1 MEKLFDKPYF
11 YWFHAI
17 NQIPRGSY
25 NEEAISNFLKKFA
38 EDRQL
43 EVIQD
48 EAKNIII
55 HKPASPGWENSP
67 WVTLQGHMDM
77 VCEKLPESTH
87 DFSKDPIEM
96 SVDGD
101 WIKANK
107 TTLGADDG
115 IAVAYALALLDA
127 KDIPHPNLE
136 VIITTA
142 EETGMDGAQALK
154 AEDVKGEFLLNL
166 DSETEGIFTLGCA
179 GGADFHASFDLE
191 LENAGKEPVYQLDIS
206 GLKGGHSGQVIHE
219 GRGNAIK
226 ILARILH
233 QVAAKEKLHLVKLTG
248 GSKHNAIPTQAQAI
262 FQAGGQVEQVIKAAF
277 EEVHAE
283 LQLVD
288 PDLTYTLSQAQADQR
303 IVLDQTQQILDYLFV
318 LPHGVQSMSPAMH
331 GLVQTSLNVAI
342 VTQEKHSLDLQISI
356 RSAVNSSKLEL
367 VDRLMTLT
375 PYFGAQPE
383 AGGQYPAWE
392 FNPESPFIDK
402 VQKIY
407 QDLYQEEAKITAI
420 HAGLEC
426 GLLKNIMPNTE
437 MISFGPTMEDIH
449 TPRERLNISSTN
461 RVWDFLLKLLASF
474 K

>member
-11 YWFHAI
+11 YWFHAL

-25 NEEAISNFLKKFA
+25 NEEAVSNFLKKFA

-55 HKPASPGWENSP
+55 HKPATPGFENSP

-77 VCEKLPESTH
+77 VCEKLPDSDH
-87 DFSKDPIEM
+87 DFSKDPIDM
-96 SVDGD
+96 RVDGD

-115 IAVAYALALLDA
+115 IAVAYALSILDA

-154 AEDVKGEFLLNL
+154 AEHVKGEFLLNL
-166 DSETEGIFTLGCA
+166 DSEEEGIFTLGCA
-179 GGADFHASFDLE
+179 GGADFHASFE
-191 LENAGKEPVYQLDIS
+191 LERAAATGKPVYELEIS

-226 ILARILH
+226 LLARILH
-233 QVAAKEKLHLVKLTG
+233 QVQAEQPVQLARFTG

-262 FQAGGQVEQVIKAAF
+262 FSAEGDVEAAVKAAF
-277 EEVHAE
+277 DEVQAE
-283 LQLVD
+283 FHIID
-288 PDLTYTLSQAQADQR
+288 PDLTYKLSKGQADTFISMAQSK
-303 IVLDQTQQILDYLFV
+303 QILDYLFV
-318 LPHGVQSMSPAMH
+318 IPHGVQSMSHAMP

-342 VTQEKHSLDLQISI
+342 VSQDDKKLDLQVSI
-356 RSAVNSSKLEL
+356 RSAINSSKLEL
-367 VDRLMTLT
+367 VDRLVTEAH
-375 PYFGAQPE
+375 YFWAKPE

-407 QDLYQEEAKITAI
+407 HDLYHEEANITAI

-426 GLLKNIMPNTE
+426 GLLKDIMPNTE
-437 MISFGPTMEDIH
+437 MISFGPSMEDIH
-449 TPRERLNISSTN
+449 TPRERLSISSTN

>member
-1 MEKLFDKPYF
+1 MEQLFDKPYF
-11 YWFHAI
+11 YWFHTL

-43 EVIQD
+43 EVKQD

-55 HKPASPGWENSP
+55 HKPATPGFENSP
-67 WVTLQGHMDM
+67 WVSLQGHMDM
-77 VCEKLPESTH
+77 VCEKLPSSSH
-87 DFSKDPIEM
+87 DFDKDPIEM
-96 SVDGD
+96 IVEGD
-101 WIKANK
+101 WIRAND

-115 IAVAYALALLDA
+115 IAVAYALAILDA

-142 EETGMDGAQALK
+142 EETGMDGAQALH
-154 AEDVKGEFLLNL
+154 AEDLKGQFLLNL
-166 DSETEGIFTLGCA
+166 DSEEEGIFTLGCA
-179 GGADFHASFDLE
+179 GGADFHAHFDLQ
-191 LENAGKEPVYQLDIS
+191 LEKAEDKACYKLEIS
-206 GLKGGHSGQVIHE
+206 GLQGGHSGQVIHE

-233 QVAAKEKLHLVKLTG
+233 KLQAQAPVQLAQLTG
-248 GSKHNAIPTQAQAI
+248 GSKHNAIPTQAQAV
-262 FQAGGQVEQVIKAAF
+262 FQFEGEVESLVDASFAEIA
-277 EEVHAE
+277 AE
-283 LQLVD
+283 LQLVE
-288 PDLTYTLSQAQADQR
+288 PGLNYKLSKGQADQV
-303 IVLDQTQQILDYLFV
+303 IALAQSKQIIDYLFV
-318 LPHGVQSMSPAMH
+318 VPHGVQSMSPAMA
-331 GLVQTSLNVAI
+331 GLVQTSLNAAI
-342 VTQEKHSLDLQISI
+342 VTQDDQGLNLQISV

-367 VDRLMTLT
+367 VDRLLT
-375 PYFGAQPE
+375 EAAYFGAQPS

-392 FNPESPFIDK
+392 FNPNSPFIDK

-407 QDLYQEEAKITAI
+407 QELYQEEAEITAI

-426 GLLKNIMPNTE
+426 GLLKDIMPETE

>member
-55 HKPASPGWENSP
+55 HKPATPGWENSP

-115 IAVAYALALLDA
+115 IAVAYALAILDA
-127 KDIPHPNLE
+127 KDIPPPNLE

-154 AEDVKGEFLLNL
+154 AE
-166 DSETEGIFTLGCA
+166 
-179 GGADFHASFDLE
+179 LE
-191 LENAGKEPVYQLDIS
+191 LLATEKERADENK
-206 GLKGGHSGQVIHE
+206 
-219 GRGNAIK
+219 
-226 ILARILH
+226 
-233 QVAAKEKLHLVKLTG
+233 
-248 GSKHNAIPTQAQAI
+248 
-262 FQAGGQVEQVIKAAF
+262 
-277 EEVHAE
+277 
-283 LQLVD
+283 
-288 PDLTYTLSQAQADQR
+288 PDLAAA
-303 IVLDQTQQILDYLFV
+303 
-318 LPHGVQSMSPAMH
+318 SP
-331 GLVQTSLNVAI
+331 Q
-342 VTQEKHSLDLQISI
+342 
-356 RSAVNSSKLEL
+356 
-367 VDRLMTLT
+367 
-375 PYFGAQPE
+375 
-383 AGGQYPAWE
+383 
-392 FNPESPFIDK
+392 
-402 VQKIY
+402 
-407 QDLYQEEAKITAI
+407 
-420 HAGLEC
+420 
-426 GLLKNIMPNTE
+426 
-437 MISFGPTMEDIH
+437 
-449 TPRERLNISSTN
+449 
-461 RVWDFLLKLLASF
+461 
-474 K
+474 

>member
-11 YWFHAI
+11 YWFHAL

-25 NEEAISNFLKKFA
+25 NEEAVSNFLKKFA

-55 HKPASPGWENSP
+55 HKSATPGFENSP

-77 VCEKLPESTH
+77 VCEKLPDSDH
-87 DFSKDPIEM
+87 DFSKDPIDM
-96 SVDGD
+96 RVDGD

-115 IAVAYALALLDA
+115 IAVAYALSILDA

-154 AEDVKGEFLLNL
+154 AEHVKGEFLLNL
-166 DSETEGIFTLGCA
+166 DSEEEGIFTLGCA
-179 GGADFHASFDLE
+179 GGADFHASFE
-191 LENAGKEPVYQLDIS
+191 LERAAATGKPVYELEIS

-226 ILARILH
+226 LLARILH
-233 QVAAKEKLHLVKLTG
+233 QVQAEQPVQLARLTG

-262 FQAGGQVEQVIKAAF
+262 FSAEGDVEAAVKAAF
-277 EEVHAE
+277 DEVQAE
-283 LQLVD
+283 FHIID
-288 PDLTYTLSQAQADQR
+288 PDLTYKLSKGQADTFISMAQSK
-303 IVLDQTQQILDYLFV
+303 QILDYLFV
-318 LPHGVQSMSPAMH
+318 IPHGVQSMSHAMP

-342 VTQEKHSLDLQISI
+342 VSQDDKKLDLQVSI
-356 RSAVNSSKLEL
+356 RSAINSSKLEL
-367 VDRLMTLT
+367 VDRLVTEAH
-375 PYFGAQPE
+375 YFGANPE

-407 QDLYQEEAKITAI
+407 HDLYHEEANITAI

-437 MISFGPTMEDIH
+437 MISFGPSMEDIH
-449 TPRERLNISSTN
+449 TPRERLSISSTN

>member
-11 YWFHAI
+11 YWFHAL

-25 NEEAISNFLKKFA
+25 NEEAVSNFLKKFA

-55 HKPASPGWENSP
+55 HKPATPGFENSP

-77 VCEKLPESTH
+77 VCEKLPDSDH
-87 DFSKDPIEM
+87 DFSKDPIDM
-96 SVDGD
+96 RVDGD

-115 IAVAYALALLDA
+115 IAVAYALSILDA

-154 AEDVKGEFLLNL
+154 AEHVKGEFLLNL
-166 DSETEGIFTLGCA
+166 DSEEEGIFTLGCA
-179 GGADFHASFDLE
+179 GGADFHASFE
-191 LENAGKEPVYQLDIS
+191 LERAAATGKPVYELEIS

-226 ILARILH
+226 LLARILH
-233 QVAAKEKLHLVKLTG
+233 QVQAEQPVQLARLTG

-262 FQAGGQVEQVIKAAF
+262 FSAEGDVEAAVKAAF
-277 EEVHAE
+277 DEIQAE
-283 LQLVD
+283 FHIID
-288 PDLTYTLSQAQADQR
+288 PDLTYKLSKGQADTFISMAQSK
-303 IVLDQTQQILDYLFV
+303 QILDYLFV
-318 LPHGVQSMSPAMH
+318 IPHGVQSMSHAMP

-342 VTQEKHSLDLQISI
+342 VSQDDKKMDLQVSI
-356 RSAVNSSKLEL
+356 RSAINSSKLEL
-367 VDRLMTLT
+367 VDRLVTEAH
-375 PYFGAQPE
+375 YFVAKPE

-407 QDLYQEEAKITAI
+407 HDLYHEEANITAI

-437 MISFGPTMEDIH
+437 MISFGPSMEDIH
-449 TPRERLNISSTN
+449 TPRERLSISSTN